1 MSQPG
6 TYLQQANQ
14 RNPPANHYLNE
25 LGSQVDMI
33 RIEPGP
39 AGGMGWSSCSSWL
52 TFSDTTAFCPHLH
65 FAVSN
70 IMSRCNAFKF
80 GHEHDLMSPQCHGKH
95 LISVVLSD
103 QNTA

>member
-1 MSQPG
+1 MSPPG
-6 TYLQQANQ
+6 TYLQQAYQ
-14 RNPPANHYLNE
+14 RNPPANRYLNE
-25 LGSQVDMI
+25 LGSQLTRFVWSQA
-33 RIEPGP
+33 P
-39 AGGMGWSSCSSWL
+39 GGMGWSLCSSWL

-65 FAVSN
+65 FAITN